1 MKRRILWL
9 AAYAVAMGYLEA
21 AVVVYLRAIYYP
33 GGFAFPL
40 VGMSDRMALVE
51 VGREAA
57 TIVMIA
63 GVAALAGADR
73 WERFLCFSLVF
84 GIWDI
89 LYYAGLYVT
98 LGWPP
103 TLSTPDILFL
113 IPVPWV
119 APVLAPI
126 LISLGLIVGALVL
139 LRLRARGAVVAFP
152 VSLWALA
159 LAGGSLVLLSFTL
172 DFRVV
177 LAGGHPPPFRWWL
190 FGAGL
195 GAGVAALLAGTLRLR
210 RMIGSAARGRS

>member
-1 MKRRILWL
+1 MTRRVLWL

-21 AVVVYLRAIYYP
+21 AVVVYLRALYYP
-33 GGFAFPL
+33 DGFTFPL
-40 VGMSDRMALVE
+40 AAMPERMALIE
-51 VGREAA
+51 IAREAA

-63 GVAALAGADR
+63 AVAALAGADR

-89 LYYAGLYVT
+89 LYYVCLYLT

-103 TLSTPDILFL
+103 TLATPDILFL

-126 LISLGLIVGALVL
+126 LISLGLVAGALVL

-152 VSLWALA
+152 ASLWGLA
-159 LAGGSLVLLSFTL
+159 LAGGVLVLLSFTI
-172 DFRVV
+172 DFQVV
-177 LAGGHPPPFRWWL
+177 VAGGLPPPFRWWL
-190 FGAGL
+190 FGAGMA
-195 GAGVAALLAGTLRLR
+195 AGVMALLAGTLRLR
-210 RMIGSAARGRS
+210 RMMGP

>member
-1 MKRRILWL
+1 MKRRVLWL

-33 GGFAFPL
+33 GGFTFPL
-40 VGMSDRMALVE
+40 TGMPSKMALIE
-51 VGREAA
+51 IAREAA

-63 GVAALAGADR
+63 AVAALAGADR
-73 WERFLCFSLVF
+73 WERFLCFSLIF

-89 LYYAGLYVT
+89 LYYVGLYVT

-103 TLSTPDILFL
+103 SLSTPDILFL

-119 APVLAPI
+119 APVLAPV
-126 LISLGLIVGALVL
+126 LISLGLIAGALVL

-152 VSLWALA
+152 PSLWFLA
-159 LAGGSLVLLSFTL
+159 TAGGVLVLLAFTL

-177 LAGGHPPPFRWWL
+177 VAGGQPPPFRWWL
-190 FGAGL
+190 FGAGM
-195 GAGVAALLAGTLRLR
+195 ASGVAALLAGTLRLR
-210 RMIGSAARGRS
+210 RMIGP